1 MWQSS
6 EILTD
11 LNTLTLQLIFWIKRT
26 FLKKLEYCFLV
37 ESTKIEYIS
46 FLYKIAMSET
56 NFKTNR
62 MGSTERTYH
71 KERSI
76 ASNYFIFLKI
86 LFQFKNLFNS
96 WFDVP
101 TTQMSIFI
109 LFVNAGVL
117 FESALWVLFSLQLY

>member
-11 LNTLTLQLIFWIKRT
+11 LNTLTSQLIFCITRT

-37 ESTKIEYIS
+37 ESTRIEYIS
-46 FLYKIAMSET
+46 FLYKIAMSEA

-62 MGSTERTYH
+62 MGSTEWTYH

-76 ASNYFIFLKI
+76 ASNYFIFCK
-86 LFQFKNLFNS
+86 FC
-96 WFDVP
+96 
-101 TTQMSIFI
+101 
-109 LFVNAGVL
+109 
-117 FESALWVLFSLQLY
+117 FSLRTSLAVDLMYQLLKCQYLFIS